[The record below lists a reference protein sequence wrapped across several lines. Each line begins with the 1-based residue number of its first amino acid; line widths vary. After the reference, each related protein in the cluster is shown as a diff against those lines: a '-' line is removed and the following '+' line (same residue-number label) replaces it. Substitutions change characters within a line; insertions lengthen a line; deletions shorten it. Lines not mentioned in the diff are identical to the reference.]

1 MKKEMA
7 IKLARKEIEAK
18 RDFCGK
24 AEALCDMVR
33 KFNGKVFNKRLET
46 AMREIYPVSIEQG
59 YTWKSIT
66 MKGWVYDRMVQSDDL
81 DESGYHKWT
90 AYIKNDTI
98 YFGTIRDAFDDDK
111 RIIAE
116 NIIKAIRDNAEYLR
130 KSADVIEEQLN
141 RIDEIDA
148 EYQRIEN
155 ERKKFLHDVNG
166 TLMDYFG
173 WEV

>member
-24 AEALCDMVR
+24 AEALCDVVR

-46 AMREIYPVSIEQG
+46 AMREIYPVSVEQG

-66 MKGWVYDRMVQSDDL
+66 LKGWVYDRMVQSDDL
-81 DESGYHKWT
+81 DENGYHKWT
-90 AYIKNDTI
+90 AYIKNDEI
-98 YFGTIRDAFDDDK
+98 YIGIIREAFDDDK

-116 NIIKAIRDNAEYLR
+116 NIIKNIRDTAAYLR
-130 KSADVIEEQLN
+130 KSADEMEDQLN
-141 RIDEIDA
+141 RIDELDA

-155 ERKKFLHDVNG
+155 ERSRFLHDTNG
-166 TLMDYFG
+166 TLHEYFG
-173 WEV
+173 WRM